1 MMSLSDFDYAFKG
14 KLGEGHRWPAFKT
27 IAYYLLAKQDQ
38 VHIAETG
45 CAREAYNWSGD
56 GQSTQV
62 WNWIVERTGGSIV
75 SFDINEKAVAYAKS
89 VAPLADVQCI
99 DSVQGLRQLQNPEQ
113 LDFLYLDSFDLTSGI
128 ESPTHHLAELASIY
142 PRLKSG
148 CLIAVDDCVNEQH
161 GKHRFVR
168 DWLAS
173 LGVEPIQTSYVTIW
187 RKP

>member
-1 MMSLSDFDYAFKG
+1 MSLAEFDREFRS
-14 KLGEGHRWPAFKT
+14 KLGDDRRWPAFKT
-27 IAYYLLAKQDQ
+27 IAYYLLSKQEP

-45 CAREAYNWSGD
+45 CAREAHNWSGD

-62 WNWIVERTGGSIV
+62 WNWIIERTGGTAM
-75 SFDINEKAVAYAKS
+75 SFDISEKSVAYAKS
-89 VAPLADVQCI
+89 VAPLVDIHCI
-99 DSVQGLRQLQNPEQ
+99 DSVQGLRMMPNPER
-113 LDFLYLDSFDLTSGI
+113 LDLVYLDSYDLTSGI
-128 ESPTHHLAELASIY
+128 ESPTHHLAELTSIY

-168 DWLAS
+168 DWLAI
-173 LGVEPIQTSYVTIW
+173 LGVKPIQESYVTVW